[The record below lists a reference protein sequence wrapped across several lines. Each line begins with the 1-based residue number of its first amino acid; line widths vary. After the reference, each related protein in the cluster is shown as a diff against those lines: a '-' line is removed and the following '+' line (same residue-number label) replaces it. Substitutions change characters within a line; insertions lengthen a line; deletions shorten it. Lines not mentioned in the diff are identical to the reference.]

1 MDERFL
7 EIAEK
12 YGAKAASYLMKEKG
26 LSVGD
31 SNLTPEER
39 NNIEVAN
46 LIREGVEFDYKDI
59 AARLGEDVALR
70 MSYNFK
76 K

>member
-1 MDERFL
+1 M

-12 YGAKAASYLMKEKG
+12 YGAKAASYLIEKNG
-26 LSVGD
+26 LGIDD
-31 SNLTPEER
+31 SNLTLEER

-46 LIREGVEFDYKDI
+46 LIREGVDFDYKEV
-59 AARLGEDVALR
+59 ASRLGEDVAKR